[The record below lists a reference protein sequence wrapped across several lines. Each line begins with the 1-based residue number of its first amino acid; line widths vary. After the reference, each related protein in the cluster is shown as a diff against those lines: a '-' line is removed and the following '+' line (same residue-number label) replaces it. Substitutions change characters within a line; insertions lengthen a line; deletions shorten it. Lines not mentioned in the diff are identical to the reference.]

1 MKNKSSTF
9 NSKDIAN
16 SFKRLKQDAA
26 AAKTQ
31 ASDLFPM
38 TSKLLNSRPLLSES
52 SLNQHDASRSRQ
64 RTVTVAPS
72 SSGSSAKFTSN
83 DQETDD
89 EDFDYGVLSDDD
101 YDATAR
107 RCGQNDEDS
116 VFSSSD
122 TEAESSDEYCQPSTS
137 IGSRQARKCSNRLCS
152 SDHSSSD
159 NAIKQDKAKQQE
171 ATKST
176 KMKEEAYGKL
186 FFIILDMIPVSIVI
200 FTLISI
206 NSNHTSEAL

>member
-1 MKNKSSTF
+1 
-9 NSKDIAN
+9 
-16 SFKRLKQDAA
+16 
-26 AAKTQ
+26 
-31 ASDLFPM
+31 M
-38 TSKLLNSRPLLSES
+38 TSKLLNSRPLSES
-52 SLNQHDASRSRQ
+52 SLNQHGTSRSIQ
-64 RTVTVAPS
+64 RTVTATS
-72 SSGSSAKFTSN
+72 SSSDSNAKFTRRQIDLESEN
-83 DQETDD
+83 NQETDD

-122 TEAESSDEYCQPSTS
+122 TEVESSDEYCQPSTS

-176 KMKEEAYGKL
+176 KMKEEAYGKRFL
-186 FFIILDMIPVSIVI
+186 
-200 FTLISI
+200 
-206 NSNHTSEAL
+206 